1 MEKCYLFHQIDVWQ
15 NGTELL
21 EDERDTELV
30 ERGAKREGGER
41 EMDEGEALE
50 SLPHYHFEDL
60 GQAAFT
66 VSGLLCFGRL

>member
-30 ERGAKREGGER
+30 ERGAKREGGRKKERSRER
-41 EMDEGEALE
+41 EGGKKRERWREEKMKC
-50 SLPHYHFEDL
+50 Y
-60 GQAAFT
+60 
-66 VSGLLCFGRL
+66 